1 MTITT
6 EMPLS
11 NKVIDAELISVS
23 PYILDRFKLVITC
36 KVDEWSV
43 NYLIKV
49 YDYNYQIFE
58 DDGKKSI

>member
-1 MTITT
+1 
-6 EMPLS
+6 MPLS

-49 YDYNYQIFE
+49 YDYNYQIF
-58 DDGKKSI
+58 